1 MRLFV
6 ALVLLVVARSLL
18 VTRTPCAIRS
28 KQLIN
33 HGSLSRAVNTK
44 VFSSPAAIGAADDD
58 SYPEKNGSSNTL
70 TTSIPSISRLIIRTA
85 WISWWFQIIL
95 TVIAGVILT
104 FANTVRSVG
113 VTNSGS
119 ALTLPSFSSSFWTSG
134 FAFSSIGVFISF
146 INCGWTWNITR
157 LIRRILGGKI
167 KGDKLN
173 IVGTIR
179 RYCRIS
185 VVISLLGQFFTLL
198 GAEQIVGTLASKVLS
213 NNSNGLFP
221 VIQTSGY
228 STLQALDIFLV
239 QANTNLLVGFYV
251 PLLLFVWV
259 QTQLPKP

>member
-1 MRLFV
+1 MRFL
-6 ALVLLVVARSLL
+6 AVLLLLAAAQSLL
-18 VTRTPCAIRS
+18 IPRTIHSRHPISNELLSNNAI
-28 KQLIN
+28 KL
-33 HGSLSRAVNTK
+33 
-44 VFSSPAAIGAADDD
+44 FSTAPAAPA
-58 SYPEKNGSSNTL
+58 SPEMNSSTTM

-95 TVIAGVILT
+95 SVISGVILT

-113 VTNSGS
+113 ITNSGN
-119 ALTLPSFSSSFWTSG
+119 ALVLPSFSSSFWTSG

-167 KGDKLN
+167 KGDKTN
-173 IVGTIR
+173 IVATIR
-179 RYCRIS
+179 KYCRIS
-185 VVISLLGQFFTLL
+185 VIISLIGQLFTLL

-213 NNSNGLFP
+213 NSSNGMFP
-221 VIQTSGY
+221 VIQTNGY

-259 QTQLPKP
+259 QTQLPK